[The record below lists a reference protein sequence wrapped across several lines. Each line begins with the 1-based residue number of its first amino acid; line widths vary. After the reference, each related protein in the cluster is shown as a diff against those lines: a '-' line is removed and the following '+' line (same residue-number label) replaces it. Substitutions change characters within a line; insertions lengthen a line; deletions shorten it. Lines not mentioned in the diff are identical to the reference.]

1 MGFDTKIRHALVV
14 ESDCAEAIRLEYPIQ
29 YALSASEN
37 GYSITSLKYS
47 TVLG

>member
-1 MGFDTKIRHALVV
+1 VGFDTKIRHALV

-29 YALSASEN
+29 YALSVSEN